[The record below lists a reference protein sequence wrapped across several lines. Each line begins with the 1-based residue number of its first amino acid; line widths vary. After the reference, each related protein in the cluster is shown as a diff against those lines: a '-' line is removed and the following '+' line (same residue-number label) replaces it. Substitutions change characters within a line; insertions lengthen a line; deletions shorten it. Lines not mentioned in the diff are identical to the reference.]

1 MKKVTL
7 ILFFFMQ
14 FFAVAEVYAAC
25 NLSKFTFGSS
35 VSDIE
40 RKLDDSAIKSLPATS
55 AFIETEERHVIVLP
69 GEELCKQDKLFI
81 GAPIDM
87 IFLENKLVELRLFK
101 FLEYGDKPELV
112 NWAESVYGE
121 KTNKPMTYYD
131 DKPSASWLWESTKST
146 VSYSLLDI
154 GYGIDEVITI
164 QSEKH
169 QDLFIKYSEKEDGL

>member
-14 FFAVAEVYAAC
+14 FFVVAEVYAAC

-35 VSDIE
+35 VSDIQ

-55 AFIETEERHVIVLP
+55 AFIETEERHVIVLA
-69 GEELCKQDKLFI
+69 GEELCKQDKSFI

-87 IFLENKLVELRLFK
+87 VFLENKLVELRLFK
-101 FLEYGDKPELV
+101 FLEYGDRPELI

-121 KTNKPMTYYD
+121 KTNKSITFYDAEPNAFWLWDD
-131 DKPSASWLWESTKST
+131 DKAT
-146 VSYSLLDI
+146 VSYSLINI
-154 GYGIDEVITI
+154 GYGIDELITI

-169 QDLFIKYSEKEDGL
+169 QDLFKKYSEIEDDF

>member
-25 NLSKFTFGSS
+25 NLSKFPFGSS
-35 VSDIE
+35 VSDIQ

-69 GEELCKQDKLFI
+69 GEELCKQDKSFI

-169 QDLFIKYSEKEDGL
+169 QDLFIKYSEKEDGF

>member
-1 MKKVTL
+1 MRRPTTS
-7 ILFFFMQ
+7 IIGFQ
-14 FFAVAEVYAAC
+14 F
-25 NLSKFTFGSS
+25 
-35 VSDIE
+35 
-40 RKLDDSAIKSLPATS
+40 ATS
-55 AFIETEERHVIVLP
+55 AFVETEERHVIVLP
-69 GEELCKQDKLFI
+69 GEELCKQDKSFI

-169 QDLFIKYSEKEDGL
+169 QDLFIKYSEKEDGF